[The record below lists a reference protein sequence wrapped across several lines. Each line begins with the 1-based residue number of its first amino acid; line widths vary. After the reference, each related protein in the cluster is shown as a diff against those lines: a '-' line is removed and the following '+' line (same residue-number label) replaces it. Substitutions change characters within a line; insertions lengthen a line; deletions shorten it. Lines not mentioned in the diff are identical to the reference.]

1 MDNYKIVSVI
11 GGKGFIGQYL
21 VNSLLNDGFYVKII
35 SRNAKY
41 SKPKFTLSKLGQLSY
56 LNCDVK
62 DLKTLKSFIKG
73 SSIVI
78 NLTGLLSETR
88 NNNFKIVHDLG
99 TKNIVEASN
108 EGGVK
113 KILHISAIGASKTAL
128 SNYAQTKYLG
138 EQNIKKFKSYCI
150 IRPSIVYG
158 DEDNFINYFAKLSK
172 ISPMLPLIGGGKTKF
187 QPIWVQD
194 LVNIIRL
201 FSDKKKSYLTE
212 VGGDDILS
220 FKDILIKINKELE
233 QKRYYLSLPFKLS
246 KKVAFFTELMPNP
259 VLTRDQV
266 ELLKTDNIVN
276 RKLSYKKI
284 IKFNPKPFDMILK
297 KQLIKFK
304 KSGGHVD

>member
-113 KILHISAIGASKTAL
+113 KILHISAIGASKTSL

-138 EQNIKKFKSYCI
+138 EQNIKKFKSFCI

-158 DEDNFINYFAKLSK
+158 DEDKGARA
-172 ISPMLPLIGGGKTKF
+172 G
-187 QPIWVQD
+187 
-194 LVNIIRL
+194 
-201 FSDKKKSYLTE
+201 
-212 VGGDDILS
+212 
-220 FKDILIKINKELE
+220 
-233 QKRYYLSLPFKLS
+233 
-246 KKVAFFTELMPNP
+246 
-259 VLTRDQV
+259 DQV
-266 ELLKTDNIVN
+266 PEGEN
-276 RKLSYKKI
+276 
-284 IKFNPKPFDMILK
+284 
-297 KQLIKFK
+297 
-304 KSGGHVD
+304 GGNDLQERQGGAAQHANERPGAGQGAG